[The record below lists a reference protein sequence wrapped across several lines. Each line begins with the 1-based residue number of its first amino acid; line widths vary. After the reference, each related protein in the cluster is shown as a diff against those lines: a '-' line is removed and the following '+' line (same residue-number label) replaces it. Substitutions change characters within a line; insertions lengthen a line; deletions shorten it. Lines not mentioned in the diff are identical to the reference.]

1 MRPRTFVCNRACTE
15 INERSSRVLMFPV
28 PHFDWFCAL
37 VRSTSRLLSAGVL
50 ICRSG
55 VVVAV
60 AALPY
65 GVSFQCG
72 AVDTAFLLL
81 LFYGCR
87 ALSSAGCH

>member
-1 MRPRTFVCNRACTE
+1 
-15 INERSSRVLMFPV
+15 MFPV

-72 AVDTAFLLL
+72 CLVVQWIL
-81 LFYGCR
+81 LFFFM
-87 ALSSAGCH
+87 AAVLSPVQDAIDWIMLTWPA

>member
-1 MRPRTFVCNRACTE
+1 
-15 INERSSRVLMFPV
+15 MFPV

-72 AVDTAFLLL
+72 AVDTAFFFSSFLWLQSSL
-81 LFYGCR
+81 QCR
-87 ALSSAGCH
+87 MPLTGSC